1 MHGLLFAAA
10 AVVQVAEGAGEGE
23 VVEAGVGDP
32 SDEGVGV
39 GGGGGG
45 AYAGIGRRPIPRRV
59 GLRGGSCGIRCRG
72 GGVCVLGRG
81 RGWLG
86 WRGWEFLS
94 FWGFLRVLDLCLMGD
109 LDGKGENF

>member
-39 GGGGGG
+39 GGGG